1 MDEPTRRRPR
11 AQPPA
16 PAGGTP
22 PGEPSGPGPT
32 ARRSPFGIVGLAAL
46 VVVVVVIVVAFATGT
61 SDDLPWG
68 AIIGVLIILAV
79 AWGIGRRRAA
89 LREEEDEEG

>member
-11 AQPPA
+11 SRPPA
-16 PAGGTP
+16 PPGP
-22 PGEPSGPGPT
+22 PGEPPGEGPF
-32 ARRSPFGIVGLAAL
+32 ARRSPFGIIGLVAL
-46 VVVVVVIVVAFATGT
+46 VVVVAVVVVAFATGT

-68 AIIGVLIILAV
+68 AIIGVLLILAV

-89 LREEEDEEG
+89 LHREEDEEG

>member
-16 PAGGTP
+16 PPGTP
-22 PGEPSGPGPT
+22 PGDPSGPGRI
-32 ARRSPFGIVGLAAL
+32 ARRSPFGIVGSVAL
-46 VVVVVVIVVAFATGT
+46 VVVAVVIVVAFATGT
-61 SDDLPWG
+61 SDELPWG
-68 AIIGVLIILAV
+68 AIIGVLIILGV
-79 AWGIGRRRAA
+79 AWGVGRRRAA